1 MERAWV
7 HKDQVPRS
15 VHGAYKHLVH
25 VDGHGASWGLIHKL
39 QSGSATL
46 LVESARDFREH
57 YYTHLV
63 PMEHYIP
70 VRPDLGD
77 LGAIAQ
83 WLQTPEGDVAA
94 QRIAQRAQAL
104 VRSRLRAQDTLCYIA
119 RALHSIARLQTV
131 KMTPQSL
138 ASSLGAL
145 AQRAREFK
153 VGEPE
158 FNIIALIGR
167 SKSIV

>member
-1 MERAWV
+1 MERAWAL
-7 HKDQVPRS
+7 KDQVSRS

-46 LVESARDFREH
+46 LVQSSRDFREH
-57 YYTHLV
+57 YYVHLE
-63 PMEHYIP
+63 PMEHYVP
-70 VRPDLGD
+70 VRPDLRD
-77 LGAIAQ
+77 LEAIAQ
-83 WLQTPEGDVAA
+83 WLQTPDGDFAA
-94 QRIAQRAQAL
+94 QRIAQRAQTL
-104 VRSRLRAQDTLCYIA
+104 VESRLRPQDTLCYVA

-138 ASSLGAL
+138 AESLGPL

-153 VGEPE
+153 VGEPD
-158 FNIIALIGR
+158 FNIVKLIGG